1 MYYTFGIDLD
11 LVVLS
16 FLDEPLCPEVNRK
29 GTFREWSFSHFLQYL
44 SLFKREMV
52 ARHRIKSPD
61 SKFEYGVPLP

>member
-29 GTFREWSFSHFLQYL
+29 GTFRE
-44 SLFKREMV
+44 
-52 ARHRIKSPD
+52 
-61 SKFEYGVPLP
+61 